1 MPQIIPIK
9 DLKNTAEVS
18 ELCRKVA
25 EPIFVT
31 KNGYGDMVVMSME
44 VYEEQM
50 NRIKIYKE
58 LEISEQQIA
67 EGKVSDALESLSAL
81 RGKYGL

>member
-1 MPQIIPIK
+1 MPHIIPIK

-50 NRIKIYKE
+50 NRNRMYRE
-58 LEISEQQIA
+58 LEISEQQNA
-67 EGKVSDALESLSAL
+67 EGKVSDALESLENYCDKL
-81 RGKYGL
+81 

>member
-1 MPQIIPIK
+1 MPHIIPIK

-50 NRIKIYKE
+50 NRNRIYRE

-67 EGKVSDALESLSAL
+67 KGKVSDALESLEDYRDKL
-81 RGKYGL
+81 